1 MSWYILTHQ
10 DQPITVPDELESFVH
25 VLIYAAVRL
34 VAHNFPDI
42 RGFISDYFDGYSL
55 TAHCEFGCPAGK
67 RLCITNAKLDDG
79 DIDLVF
85 GPPGKATSDHPL
97 NKLVKD
103 LLAIIR
109 ARYIVLEYEKRRVSE
124 GKKHQA
130 PSSPLSHQMSSADV
144 PMLFKETFF
153 DPGSDIEEESEADP
167 DVEGVIK
174 SSAKAVVWRST
185 GKGFL
190 HTDPSPEVFAAAK
203 SLEQHSTIHKLLRD
217 FLKRFKW
224 PHHDTVP
231 DRLREYTPRS
241 RESTPVVGEE
251 STRKK
256 ARVDTGKT
264 HAVASSSCS
273 RSHDC
278 QP

>member
-1 MSWYILTHQ
+1 MSWYILTHK

-34 VAHNFPDI
+34 AAHNFPDI

-79 DIDLVF
+79 DMDLVF
-85 GPPGKATSDHPL
+85 SPSGKATSDNPL

-109 ARYIVLEYEKRRVSE
+109 ARYIILEYEKRRALE
-124 GKKHQA
+124 DEKRQA
-130 PSSPLSHQMSSADV
+130 ASSPLPAQMYSADV
-144 PMLFKETFF
+144 PMLFKETFSVP
-153 DPGSDIEEESEADP
+153 DSDVEAESEAGA
-167 DVEGVIK
+167 DVEGGVK
-174 SSAKAVVWRST
+174 SSARAVVWRSI
-185 GKGFL
+185 GKGL
-190 HTDPSPEVFAAAK
+190 MHTDPSPAIIAAAK
-203 SLEQHSTIHKLLRD
+203 SLEKHSTIHKLLRD

-241 RESTPVVGEE
+241 RESTPEVGEE

-264 HAVASSSCS
+264 PAVALSSCS